1 MSLTLFNRH
10 QLVYSATEAF
20 YAETNQPQL
29 CAGPAKLNSKY
40 NFFLLPFS
48 TTPNQAM
55 NFDQFLLFFS
65 PFFLLGLH
73 FLCFRAVLPLFAV
86 PAFSNL
92 FGHITFRSAE

>member
-1 MSLTLFNRH
+1 MSLALFNRH
-10 QLVYSATEAF
+10 QLVTVQQKL

-55 NFDQFLLFFS
+55 NFDQFLLFF
-65 PFFLLGLH
+65 LH
-73 FLCFRAVLPLFAV
+73 F
-86 PAFSNL
+86 FSSGFTFFV
-92 FGHITFRSAE
+92 FGL